1 MKILLDILG
10 GDKAPAAPL
19 EAAHKALA
27 EDKDLQMV
35 LAGKKEEIEE
45 YFKDKPEEFARVEIL
60 EAKEAVLNTDHPA
73 TFLKQKP
80 ESSLAVAF
88 TAMRHRGDIDALIS
102 AGPTGALLTG
112 AVLSLGR
119 IAGVKRPALMTTLP
133 GGGKILD
140 SGANMDCKPEYL
152 VQFAQMADVYYQA
165 INNKKPRIALL
176 SVGKEEGKGNDLVK
190 QTYALLKEEKDLN
203 FVGNVEGDT
212 AFEDVCDVVV
222 ADGFDGNVFIKAA
235 EGGALYATGLF
246 KKAMKRNIFSK
257 LGALLQMKG
266 LKQAKAEFS
275 KVVDACAPLLGCR
288 KLVLKCH
295 GKADQ
300 LPLYNTIIEAKRLT
314 ESQMVQRIAEA
325 VKIPENPTI
334 SPAE

>member
-10 GDKAPAAPL
+10 GDKAPAEPL
-19 EAAHKALA
+19 LAAHRALS
-27 EDKDLQMV
+27 EDKELELV

-45 YFKDKPEEFARVEIL
+45 FFKDKPEEFARVEIL

-88 TAMRHRGDIDALIS
+88 SAMRHRDDIDALIS

-152 VQFAQMADVYYQA
+152 VQFAQMADVYFQA
-165 INNKKPRIALL
+165 INDKKPRIGLL
-176 SVGKEEGKGNDLVK
+176 SVGKEEGKGNELTK
-190 QTYALLKEEKDLN
+190 ETYALLKEEKSLN

-222 ADGFDGNVFIKAA
+222 ADGFAGNVFIKAA

-246 KKAMKRNIFSK
+246 KKAMKRNIFAK

-266 LKQAKAEFS
+266 LKEAKAEFS

-295 GKADQ
+295 GKANA
-300 LPLYNTIIEAKRLT
+300 LPLYNSICEAKRLT
-314 ESQMVQRIAEA
+314 EMRMIERIAEA
-325 VKIPENPTI
+325 VKIPENHTN